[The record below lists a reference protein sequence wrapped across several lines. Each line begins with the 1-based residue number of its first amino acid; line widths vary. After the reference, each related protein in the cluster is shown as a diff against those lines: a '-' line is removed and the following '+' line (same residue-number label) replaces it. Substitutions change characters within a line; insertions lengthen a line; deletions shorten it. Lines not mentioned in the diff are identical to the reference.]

1 MVQAIWGVGLNYH
14 SKAELT
20 GRPLPA
26 EPILFLV
33 PPSSLGGPDGAVRLP
48 LDRTAQPDYE
58 GEIAVVL
65 GRSLYRATPEQAR
78 TAVRGITAAN
88 DLTARDVMKSTG
100 SPLLAKSFPGFTQL
114 GPDLRVLEDPDE
126 LEDVRLRTLVNG
138 EPRQDDQASGLIFAV
153 PELLSRISYHAQLDP
168 GDVVLTGTPAGTGQ
182 DLGVYLRPGDVVT
195 VEVDGLRPLVTQF
208 V

>member
-1 MVQAIWGVGLNYH
+1 MQAIWGVGLNYH
-14 SKAELT
+14 SKAQLT
-20 GRPLPA
+20 GRPLPT

-33 PPSSLGGPDGAVRLP
+33 PPSSLGEADGVVQLP
-48 LDRTAQPDYE
+48 LDRTTQPDYE

-65 GRSLYRATPEQAR
+65 SKSLYRATPEQAR
-78 TAVRGITAAN
+78 TAVRGLAAAN
-88 DLTARDVMKSTG
+88 DLTARDVMKATG

-114 GPDLRVLEDPDE
+114 GPDLRVLQDPDE

-138 EPRQDDQASGLIFAV
+138 ELRQEDQASGLIFAV

-195 VEVDGLRPLVTQF
+195 VEVDGVRPLVTQF